1 MEGDWM
7 FSCIS
12 MDGIRNIKSSE
23 SYSVWLRAFWVVNI
37 LVFIL
42 KCINKT
48 NIIILS
54 SKWKLMKP
62 DTRYPN
68 NITILP
74 WAPNDLHRTTALHSK
89 IFDTCNID
97 NSSGLCCCCMLFF
110 YKLRLLNYLIYTCIQ
125 IFVIFRMMTKKCL
138 PLWM

>member
-1 MEGDWM
+1 M
-7 FSCIS
+7 FYCIS
-12 MDGIRNIKSSE
+12 MDGFKNIKSVE

-89 IFDTCNID
+89 IFDTCNIY
-97 NSSGLCCCCMLFF
+97 NYAGPCCFLLYVYNC
-110 YKLRLLNYLIYTCIQ
+110 LLNYLIYTCIQ
-125 IFVIFRMMTKKCL
+125 IFVILRMNDDQKVSVCL
-138 PLWM
+138 